1 MAAPTGRSLTPDFD
15 VKAKVSSR
23 AKLDASCLDPSRV
36 KAYAAG
42 VVGYCTIVVAGLLA
56 LVSLSSYAVAQAPLP
71 ILRGVVVMPTGEP
84 RAYLED
90 ALTGYLAGYAVR
102 DVVGDSR
109 IEEIRDDRV
118 VLRHGSDVVHVFM
131 GGASATNDPG
141 NSVSAS
147 AASPPAADV
156 KPGPVIDNGEAWL
169 EHLGVPPKALSRAIE
184 QAPTKGADNLEDD

>member
-1 MAAPTGRSLTPDFD
+1 MSRRKFLRARSLMRPALT
-15 VKAKVSSR
+15 
-23 AKLDASCLDPSRV
+23 PSRV

-42 VVGYCTIVVAGLLA
+42 VVGYCTVVVAGLLA

-71 ILRGVVVMPTGEP
+71 ILRGIVVMPTGEP

-90 ALTGYLAGYAVR
+90 ALTGHLAGYAVR

-147 AASPPAADV
+147 AASPPTADV

>member
-1 MAAPTGRSLTPDFD
+1 MRPALTP
-15 VKAKVSSR
+15 S
-23 AKLDASCLDPSRV
+23 LG

-42 VVGYCTIVVAGLLA
+42 VVGYCTVVVAGLLF
-56 LVSLSSYAVAQAPLP
+56 LVSLSSCAVAQAPLP
-71 ILRGVVVMPTGEP
+71 ILRGIVVMPTGEP

-90 ALTGYLAGYAVR
+90 ALTGHLAGYAVR

-147 AASPPAADV
+147 AAPSPPTADV

>member
-1 MAAPTGRSLTPDFD
+1 MSRRKFLRARSLMRPALT
-15 VKAKVSSR
+15 
-23 AKLDASCLDPSRV
+23 PSRV

-42 VVGYCTIVVAGLLA
+42 VVGYCTVVVAGLLA

-71 ILRGVVVMPTGEP
+71 ILRGIVVMPTGEP

-90 ALTGYLAGYAVR
+90 ALTGHLAGYAVR

-109 IEEIRDDRV
+109 I
-118 VLRHGSDVVHVFM
+118 
-131 GGASATNDPG
+131 
-141 NSVSAS
+141 
-147 AASPPAADV
+147 
-156 KPGPVIDNGEAWL
+156 VIDNGEAWL